1 MRKPPFVTAVSEA
14 KVADV
19 GASAAE
25 QLLDQT
31 LVLLP
36 TEFGRTPR
44 TNDNDGR
51 DHRNEAFMCLL
62 AGAGMKR
69 GMYSDNIE
77 GTSRHVA
84 ILE

>member
-1 MRKPPFVTAVSEA
+1 
-14 KVADV
+14 
-19 GASAAE
+19 
-25 QLLDQT
+25 
-31 LVLLP
+31 
-36 TEFGRTPR
+36 
-44 TNDNDGR
+44 
-51 DHRNEAFMCLL
+51 MCLL